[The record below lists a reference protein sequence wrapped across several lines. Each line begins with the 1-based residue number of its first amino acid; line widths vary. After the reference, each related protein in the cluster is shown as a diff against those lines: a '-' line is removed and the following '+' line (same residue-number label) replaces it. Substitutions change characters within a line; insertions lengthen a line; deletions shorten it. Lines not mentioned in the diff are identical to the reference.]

1 MVPPMARRMRWLDG
15 VSVLLAALT
24 LGSPLFAADPVPHG
38 EYLELHACEVYTGG
52 CTASAQAT
60 QGGRSVV
67 RVWKFS
73 DDPARNAGLA
83 GLAVVVLQVADANL
97 AMPDTPVR
105 SSIVYVPSQASKVQR
120 QGLIAWLAANGVQS
134 GDVKVAE
141 ISYRREG
148 AVAEVSAGTGLRF
161 RTRALEACDA
171 GGCGEQLWYSP
182 RGKTGAYTVLV
193 NDQSVVEEPALAL
206 SWKDHAAKSVFFG
219 KFGTPESADF
229 TLAAMP

>member
-1 MVPPMARRMRWLDG
+1 MDG

-24 LGSPLFAADPVPHG
+24 LGSPLSAADPVPHG

-67 RVWKFS
+67 RVWKFAENPGQNG
-73 DDPARNAGLA
+73 DLA
-83 GLAVVVLQVADANL
+83 GLAVVALQIADANL
-97 AMPDTPVR
+97 AMPDTTVKA
-105 SSIVYVPSQASKVQR
+105 SVIYLPSEASDSQR
-120 QGLIAWLAANGVQS
+120 QGLMAWLAANGISS
-134 GDVKVAE
+134 GDVKIRD

-148 AVAEVSAGTGLRF
+148 SVAEVSAGSGLRF
-161 RTRALEACDA
+161 QTRALEACDA
-171 GGCGEQLWYSP
+171 GGCGEQLWYAP

-193 NDQSVVEEPALAL
+193 NDRSAVDEPALAL

-219 KFGTPESADF
+219 KFGTPEPADF